1 MCWQRIGFVGGVL
14 DKWLRGYLHGKTW
27 SGLRLYSYGS
37 SHGFLRGLSNQ
48 ESLRATKRRERE
60 REKEKSNSMRPPFL
74 HTCYVTRNRWV
85 ENSRE
90 FDRREKLLAF
100 SATSWSPCRG
110 TWKLNRVGGF
120 GFFSSLVLFFVTFK
134 QDLLRMFASKLVA
147 SLWNFLGDIFFFF

>member
-27 SGLRLYSYGS
+27 SGLDSIPTVPLTVFSEGCRTKKVYGLQS
-37 SHGFLRGLSNQ
+37 D
-48 ESLRATKRRERE
+48 ERE

-120 GFFSSLVLFFVTFK
+120 GFFSSLVLFFVTFSRICCECLRANLW
-134 QDLLRMFASKLVA
+134 LLSEI
-147 SLWNFLGDIFFFF
+147 FLKIFFFFF

>member
-1 MCWQRIGFVGGVL
+1 MLAAYWICWRCVGQMIARL
-14 DKWLRGYLHGKTW
+14 PPWKNLKRP
-27 SGLRLYSYGS
+27 RLYSYGS

-110 TWKLNRVGGF
+110 TWKLNRVGSF
-120 GFFSSLVLFFVTFK
+120 GFFSSLVLFFVTFSRICCECLRANLW
-134 QDLLRMFASKLVA
+134 LLSEI
-147 SLWNFLGDIFFFF
+147 FLKIFFFFF